1 MPRRTVVKEFPFLEG
16 QHQEVDAKILPDGY
30 LSACKN
36 VRLRKDGRFGV
47 RADFDAVANTTQNAA
62 ALVPYDL
69 IGFDETL
76 LAIGDGNGF
85 SGDTAP
91 WDIAALI
98 STTPATWRLTSQAG
112 AFTRI
117 GRVSRMREIP
127 ALPST
132 AVTAS
137 VTGVSRIDCA
147 AANGFVCIAMQVSS
161 TRVFFHVFKAD
172 TGATVLE
179 HHPSGIRP
187 RVVVVSGVFF
197 LLYLDTTPNALHL
210 AKFNPAVD
218 TAATTLSDL
227 SSGTTIVC
235 YDAVTNLAG
244 TGFWL
249 GLNLSGPTTSIT
261 PVNSSGVAGSPI
273 TGPAVAY
280 QHLAVR
286 ETTTRVHLLSVIAA
300 GATQLRSYTTG
311 GALSTGPTTITATT
325 NDRQPGLT
333 NATFSGTEGVEIALE
348 RTVATYVG
356 FAGWLKINALTHA
369 TISSASSMIPNAHLG
384 GKPAVSGA
392 INYHHFFPY
401 VKADGSFLSHGLAS
415 GDSDSNILTY
425 LYKDRF
431 AAVASD
437 PDTTPAVALDASTGK
452 WYWPNLFLGADG
464 NASPRVT
471 EFEFGSSARR
481 QTATIAGL
489 LYLAGGIVQI
499 FDGKTLMEAGFFEK
513 PTILVATPSNGAGSL
528 PSSTTLLVAVVF
540 EWIDRKGNLR
550 QSDISDVST
559 VTMGVADDTITLS
572 IAGPLGNKGS
582 EGPINVVAYRSIDGI
597 SQLRRAESAQTY
609 TGSGGATALTL
620 LLADTVVRANGIIYT
635 QAGRAALGNI
645 LPDEAPLA
653 ADYLWKFGDRLL
665 AANAD
670 GAQVSKEIFPG
681 FGAEWSGAE
690 GFTIPK
696 VSERIVGVGA
706 LDQRGLLFT
715 SERIYHFSG
724 DGPNDAGENRFS
736 EPLPVPGSTGLLTW
750 QSLVETPIGLF
761 FQGSNSQ
768 LWVLPRDG
776 SPPVWIGQPVR
787 DTLVAYPSVTS
798 ATLVTKEQLVSFTCN
813 NSGGT
818 DARIVSYDLR
828 AKTWIVDEFAS
839 STPITSACSYS
850 GRLAYIS
857 SGIVYTEKTSLT
869 PAAFIDHSLTTGR
882 VKPFGSEWG
891 KFCTIGLV
899 GEYRGDCNLRCKV
912 SYDDGKS
919 FTTMGT
925 VFQLRASDGLV
936 VGDSIEREWNP
947 ARRKAEHIKVLFEAI
962 TGGSATEGF
971 VFNKWRLATQPS
983 SGMSRSPAA
992 QRG

>member
-1 MPRRTVVKEFPFLEG
+1 MPFLEG
-16 QHQEVDAKILPDGY
+16 QHQEVDPKILPDGY

-47 RADFDAVANTTQNAA
+47 RADFDAIGNTTQNTAP
-62 ALVPYDL
+62 LVPYDL
-69 IGFDETL
+69 IGFDEGL

-91 WDIAALI
+91 WDIAALT
-98 STTPATWRLTSQAG
+98 STTPSTWRMTSQTG
-112 AFTRI
+112 GFTRI
-117 GRVSRMREIP
+117 GRVSHLREI
-127 ALPST
+127 AGLPSGSISS
-132 AVTAS
+132 AVTS
-137 VTGVSRIDCA
+137 VSRIDCA
-147 AANGFVCIAMQVSS
+147 AANGLVCLAMQVSS
-161 TRVFFHVFKAD
+161 TRVFFHIMRAS

-187 RVVVVSGVFF
+187 RVVVVNGVFF
-197 LLYLDTTPNALHL
+197 LLYLGTTPNVLHL
-210 AKFNPAVD
+210 ASFNPAVD
-218 TAATTLSDL
+218 TAAQVLADL
-227 SSGTTIVC
+227 SSGTTIAC
-235 YDAVTNLAG
+235 YDAATNLAG
-244 TGFWL
+244 NGFWL
-249 GLNLSGPTTSIT
+249 GLNLAGPTTSIT

-311 GALSTGPTTITATT
+311 GSLSTGPTTIIATT

-333 NATFSGTEGVEIALE
+333 NATFAGTEGVEIALE
-348 RTVATYVG
+348 PTVATYVG
-356 FAGWLKINALTHA
+356 FAAWYKINALTHA
-369 TISSASSMIPNAHLG
+369 TISSAPLMISNAHLG

-401 VKADGSFLSHGLAS
+401 VKVDGAFLSHGVAS
-415 GDSDSNILTY
+415 GDTDSNILTY
-425 LYKDRF
+425 VYKDRF
-431 AAVASD
+431 SAVASD

-464 NASPRVT
+464 HASPRIT
-471 EFEFGSSARR
+471 EFDFGSNARR
-481 QTATIAGL
+481 QTATIAGK
-489 LYLAGGIVQI
+489 LYLASGIVQT
-499 FDGKTLMEAGFFEK
+499 FDGKTLMESGFFEK
-513 PTILVATPSNGAGSL
+513 PTILSATPSNGAGSL
-528 PSSTTLLVAVVF
+528 PSSTTLLVAAVF
-540 EWIDRKGNLR
+540 EWIDRQGDLR
-550 QSDISDVST
+550 QSDISDVTT
-559 VTMGVADDTITLS
+559 VTMGVADDIITLS
-572 IAGPLGNKGS
+572 IAGPIGNKGS

-597 SQLRRAESAQTY
+597 SQLRRCESAQTY
-609 TGSGGATALTL
+609 TAGSAVALTL
-620 LLADTVVRANGIIYT
+620 LLADSVVRANGVIYT
-635 QAGRAALGNI
+635 QAGRAALGAI

-653 ADYLWKFGDRLL
+653 ADYICKLGDRLL
-665 AANAD
+665 AATAD

-681 FGAEWSGAE
+681 FEVEWSGAE
-690 GFTIPK
+690 GFLIPK
-696 VSERIVGVGA
+696 VSDRITGVGA
-706 LDQRGLLFT
+706 LDQRGFLFS
-715 SERIYHFSG
+715 SERIFQFSG

-736 EPLPVPGSTGLLTW
+736 EPTLVPGSTGLMTW

-761 FQGSNSQ
+761 FQGSNGQ

-787 DTLVAYPSVTS
+787 DVLVAYPAVTS

-813 NSGGT
+813 NTGGT
-818 DARIVSYDLR
+818 DCRIVSYDLR
-828 AKTWIVDEFAS
+828 AKTWIVDEFGSA
-839 STPITSACSYS
+839 TPITAACSYS

-857 SGIVYTEKTSLT
+857 AGIVYTEKTSLT
-869 PAAFIDHSLTTGR
+869 PGTFIEHSLTTGR

-899 GEYRGDCNLRCKV
+899 GEYRGDCLLRCKV
-912 SYDDGKS
+912 SYDDGKT

-925 VFQLRASDGLV
+925 VFSLLASGGLA

-947 ARRKAEHIKVLFEAI
+947 ARRKAEHLKVLFEAI
-962 TGGSATEGF
+962 TAGVASEGF

-983 SGMSRSPAA
+983 QGMSRSPAA